1 MRKED
6 YKELNEIKYKVIDEK
21 HNVLDNSDLVI
32 NNNQEN
38 LSDEEMLKTVDKIM
52 KMNLNEDFRDGF
64 LNFEEAA
71 KENDNNKM
79 ALWADNLYYDIK
91 RQYNLSD
98 EEKNTIKNLFIDVTR

>member
-38 LSDEEMLKTVDKIM
+38 LSDEEMLDNYIDTSIISYKKCYKTKR
-52 KMNLNEDFRDGF
+52 NCFF
-64 LNFEEAA
+64 
-71 KENDNNKM
+71 NNI
-79 ALWADNLYYDIK
+79 Y
-91 RQYNLSD
+91 
-98 EEKNTIKNLFIDVTR
+98 E